1 MVLPVFY
8 APPENIVQDT
18 ITLPDAESRHAISVM
33 RLKRGA
39 LVLVVDGLGTAYQG
53 EIRTVGAGCVGVCV
67 HSQFRHF
74 GEPSFRLTLAAGMSA
89 GEKFD
94 TIVEKGTELGVKRF
108 VPIISVKSKV
118 KLEEPKRIKS
128 RLSRLERVALA
139 AIKQCRRSYRP
150 DISPPIT
157 LVAYLNQFDPEA
169 LNLIFAPEKTAVP
182 LDKVSIDP
190 DLKRVN
196 LLVGPESGFSSDE
209 IEMAVRV
216 GFTPV
221 SLGQRILRTETAG
234 PAVCALIMY
243 LMGELR

>member
-1 MVLPVFY
+1 MDLPVFY
-8 APPENIVQDT
+8 APPENVVKDT
-18 ITLPDAESRHAISVM
+18 ITLPDAESRHAVGVM
-33 RLKRGA
+33 RLKRGD
-39 LVLVVDGLGTAYQG
+39 LVMVVDGLGTAYQG
-53 EIRTVGAGCVGVCV
+53 EIRTAGAKGVGVYV
-67 HSQFRHF
+67 HSQLRNY
-74 GEPSFRLTLAAGMSA
+74 GEPSFRLTLAAGLSA

-108 VPIISVKSKV
+108 VPVVTVKSKV
-118 KLEEPKRIKS
+118 KLEEPKRIKN
-128 RLSRLERVALA
+128 RVNRLERVALA

-157 LVAYLNQFDPEA
+157 LVEFLNQFDPEA
-169 LNLIFAPEKTAVP
+169 MNLIFAPEKTAIP
-182 LDKVSIDP
+182 LDKVSINR

-196 LLVGPESGFSSDE
+196 LLVGPESGFSPDE
-209 IEMAVRV
+209 IEMAVKV

-221 SLGQRILRTETAG
+221 SLGPRILRTETAG